1 MIRLFEFARSG
12 NCHKVRL
19 MLSLLGREY
28 VSVPLDPE
36 GTDHRSREF
45 LAMNPFGEVPVLVDG
60 ELRLRESQ
68 AILVYLARR
77 YGSTD
82 WLPHDP
88 GGLAEVAAWLC
99 TAANEVA
106 RGPMLLRVHHKLGK
120 PVDLASAEAV
130 TARLLAILDAHLSRR
145 SWLALGRPTLAD
157 VAVYPYVALAPDGR
171 IDLYPY
177 PAVRAWLGRVR
188 GLPGYIGMPGMLT

>member
-1 MIRLFEFARSG
+1 MIQLFEFERSG

-19 MLSLLGREY
+19 MLSLLGLEY
-28 VSVPLDPE
+28 DSIRLDPE
-36 GTDHRSREF
+36 GFDHKSPAF
-45 LAMNPFGEVPVLVDG
+45 LSMSPFGEVPVLVDG

-82 WLPHDP
+82 WLPEDA

-106 RGPMLLRVHHKLGK
+106 RGPVLLRVHHKLGK
-120 PVDLASAEAV
+120 PVDLASAQAV
-130 TARLLAILDAHLSRR
+130 TERLLGILEQHMSDRE
-145 SWLALGRPTLAD
+145 WLALARPSVAD
-157 VAVYPYVALAPDGR
+157 VAVYPYLALAPDAR
-171 IDLYPY
+171 IDLGPY
-177 PAVRAWLGRVR
+177 AAVRDWLGRVR
-188 GLPGYIGMPGMLT
+188 ALPGYLGMPGMLS